1 MIKKSEILNSEKN
14 NMNSTLNAIQQAIH
28 IENQLQ
34 ETVQSFIDTV
44 EVILKQEEDN
54 VEKKDLKKLRRQTS
68 FMSMYSEMY
77 FLFSQKKENF
87 SQWMQQIKNDI
98 HQTIY
103 DTMQDES
110 VASRKDIQYHDIV
123 MKKSS
128 TEFKFIKQEEYVLFN
143 ENHIFRKLRQ
153 MTEIIR
159 KRFNKCDSKKYSL
172 KKVDSNQF

>member
-1 MIKKSEILNSEKN
+1 MHDENSDESSFTMIKKSEILNSEKN

-87 SQWMQQIKNDI
+87 SQ
-98 HQTIY
+98 
-103 DTMQDES
+103 
-110 VASRKDIQYHDIV
+110 
-123 MKKSS
+123 
-128 TEFKFIKQEEYVLFN
+128 
-143 ENHIFRKLRQ
+143 
-153 MTEIIR
+153 
-159 KRFNKCDSKKYSL
+159 
-172 KKVDSNQF
+172 